1 MSGKSGAALK
11 VDTNGLKKVGNQ
23 CHDIAEQ
30 MPAELA
36 RVHKPSDE
44 AAAGL
49 SGWLSGAAIT
59 ACTAAW
65 EKGQRQL
72 AKDIGDNGNNMITA
86 ANNYDGVDEAVQK
99 SLAYGGK

>member
-1 MSGKSGAALK
+1 MSGKSSDALK
-11 VDTNGLKKVGNQ
+11 VDTNGLKKVGKQ

-36 RVHKPSDE
+36 LVHKPSDE

-59 ACTAAW
+59 ACTEAW

-72 AKDIGDNGNNMITA
+72 AKDIDDNGNKMITA
-86 ANNYDGVDEAVQK
+86 ADNYDGVDEAVHK
-99 SLAYGGK
+99 SLVYGGK